1 MRLSLEVVT
10 GEARKV
16 EAKNLRTYTWT
27 VSIRKT
33 GWKLIL
39 SQNIGKLLNVVVEA
53 KPGTID
59 FKCPVHQRLY

>member
-1 MRLSLEVVT
+1 MLRGGRKGAKFLIERATLEVVT

-27 VSIRKT
+27 VSIQKT

-39 SQNIGKLLNVVVEA
+39 TQNIGN
-53 KPGTID
+53 
-59 FKCPVHQRLY
+59 